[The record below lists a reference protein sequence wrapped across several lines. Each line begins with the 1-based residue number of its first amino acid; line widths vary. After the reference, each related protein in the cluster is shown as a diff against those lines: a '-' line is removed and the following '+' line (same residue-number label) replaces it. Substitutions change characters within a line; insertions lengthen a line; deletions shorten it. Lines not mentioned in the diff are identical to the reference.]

1 MKRLS
6 ICVAGLVTVLGNMP
20 WAARAGGEE
29 VVVVYNAA
37 MPESQAVAAYYA
49 RRRGVPARQVFGF
62 KLSTGGDMSRAEYR
76 EALLTPLVREL
87 TQAGLARFGPVRVPE
102 TNGQE
107 RTERRLVEA
116 RFRYAVL
123 CYGVPWRI
131 KPDAGLYEPDTETL
145 RPELRRNEAAVDSE
159 LACLAVC
166 ERPYTLAGPLS
177 NPFYGTTNAA
187 ALHPTNGVLMVARLD
202 GPTPAVARRLV
213 DSALEAEHDG
223 MWGRA
228 YFDLRGTVD
237 AGLQSGED
245 QLRAAAEICRHLGL
259 ETVVDTNEAV
269 FPAGFPMSQ
278 IAFYAGWYREHATG
292 ALGLPKVEFMP
303 GAFAYHL
310 HSFSAANLRSTAENW
325 VGPLLDRGVTIT
337 LGSVYEPYLGGTPD
351 LSVFAGRLIFFGF
364 SFGEAAYAG
373 LSTLSWQTTVV
384 GDPLYRPF
392 GSSPSKLHDQ
402 LERRGSPLVA
412 WSHLRLV
419 NLNLA
424 RGVPVAEMVGYL
436 ESKDITRTS
445 AVLMEKLGDL
455 YQAQGKPSSAV
466 YAHQRALELARS
478 APQRMRLSLGLTDK
492 LAALDRGEEA
502 WALAQKFLKDFPDYP
517 DKPAVYRRLIALA
530 EKLGKADERERY
542 QRELNALVGPPTAP
556 PSAGKS
562 GK

>member
-1 MKRLS
+1 MM
-6 ICVAGLVTVLGNMP
+6 ALGGAP
-20 WAARAGGEE
+20 LPARAGGDE
-29 VVVVYNAA
+29 VVVIYNAA
-37 MPESQAVAAYYA
+37 LPESQAVAAYYA

-76 EALLTPLVREL
+76 QALLTPLVREL
-87 TQAGLARFGPVRVPE
+87 TNAGLARFGPVTMRD
-102 TNGQE
+102 TNGQD
-107 RTERRLVEA
+107 RVERRIVEA
-116 RFRYAVL
+116 RFRYALL

-131 KPDAGLYEPDTETL
+131 KPDAGLYEPETETL

-177 NPFYGTTNAA
+177 NPLYGTTNAA
-187 ALHPTNGVLMVARLD
+187 GLHPTNGVLMVARLD
-202 GPTPAVARRLV
+202 GPSPAVARRLV

-228 YFDLRGTVD
+228 YFDLRGTTE
-237 AGLQSGED
+237 AGLRPGEE

-278 IAFYAGWYREHATG
+278 IAFYAGWYRENASG

-310 HSFSAANLRSTAENW
+310 HSFSAANLRSTTDNW

-351 LSVFAGRLIFFGF
+351 MSVFAGRLIFYGF
-364 SFGEAAYAG
+364 SFGEAAYAA

-392 GSSPSKLHDQ
+392 GPAPSKLHDE
-402 LERRGSPLVA
+402 LERRGSLLAA

-424 RGVPVAEMVGYL
+424 REVPLSEMVAYL
-436 ESKDITRTS
+436 ESKDLTRRS
-445 AVLMEKLGDL
+445 AILMEKLGDL
-455 YQAQGKPSSAV
+455 YHAQGKPSSAV
-466 YAHQRALELARS
+466 YAHQRALELADS
-478 APQRMRLSLGLTDK
+478 PQQRVRLRLSLTDK
-492 LAALDRGEEA
+492 LAALERFEEA
-502 WALAQKFLKDFPDYP
+502 WAVGQKFLVEFPDYP
-517 DKPAVYRRLIALA
+517 DKPAVYGRLIPLA
-530 EKLGKADERERY
+530 EKLGKTEERERY
-542 QRELNALVGPPTAP
+542 QRELNAMSKPPPPPTPGGRQAN
-556 PSAGKS
+556 
-562 GK
+562 